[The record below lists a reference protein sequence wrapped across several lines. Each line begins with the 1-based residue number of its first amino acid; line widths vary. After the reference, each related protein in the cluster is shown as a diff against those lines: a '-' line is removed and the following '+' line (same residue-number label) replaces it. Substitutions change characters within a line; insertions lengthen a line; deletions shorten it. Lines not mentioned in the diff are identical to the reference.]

1 MENGQNEI
9 ISDHKKLSNEEKHF
23 IKNHSILF
31 IISFLK
37 PLCLLASQT
46 DRQNIY
52 RIVAHVWEE
61 SS

>member
-23 IKNHSILF
+23 IKKSLN
-31 IISFLK
+31 IIYYNCLK
-37 PLCLLASQT
+37 TVVFYSLTSQT

-52 RIVAHVWEE
+52 RIVAFI
-61 SS
+61 